1 MARAAK
7 DMELDIRKAGRKYGA
22 KTNYMKAKEKFGLT
36 YRQYIFANEYFTSKN
51 GALSAEKAGYS
62 GSRKELAVT
71 GVKNLKVDKICKYL
85 EYLEQEKTRIDAVS
99 QPSGEKFGM
108 PEIIELY
115 IDLAKNCD
123 NPSVKR
129 AALSDLTKIF
139 GGFAPQQIDV
149 NQNINISS
157 QLQAARQRQME
168 YLASVDGSTVEALP
182 EEVKE
187 IN

>member
-1 MARAAK
+1 MGRNGL
-7 DMELDIRKAGRKYGA
+7 ELDIKKTA
-22 KTNYMKAKEKFGLT
+22 KTYNAKSDYMRAKEKYNLT
-36 YRQYIFANEYFTSKN
+36 YRQYLFCRSYIVSSTGTK
-51 GALSAEKAGYS
+51 SAQEAGYK
-62 GSRKELAVT
+62 GNLRQLAVTANQNLKKANIVQYIDDEKSRKEHNSDVLR
-71 GVKNLKVDKICKYL
+71 DKK
-85 EYLEQEKTRIDAVS
+85 S
-99 QPSGEKFGM
+99 KFGM
-108 PEIIELY
+108 AEVIDLY
-115 IDLAKNCD
+115 IDLAQNCD
-123 NPSVKR
+123 NPSVRR

>member
-1 MARAAK
+1 MR
-7 DMELDIRKAGRKYGA
+7 
-22 KTNYMKAKEKFGLT
+22 
-36 YRQYIFANEYFTSKN
+36 
-51 GALSAEKAGYS
+51 
-62 GSRKELAVT
+62 
-71 GVKNLKVDKICKYL
+71 DKK
-85 EYLEQEKTRIDAVS
+85 S
-99 QPSGEKFGM
+99 KFGM
-108 PEIIELY
+108 AEVIELY
-115 IDLAKNCD
+115 IDLAQNCD
-123 NPSVKR
+123 NPSVRR

>member
-1 MARAAK
+1 MSRK
-7 DMELDIRKAGRKYGA
+7 GLELDVRKTA
-22 KTNYMKAKEKFGLT
+22 KTYNAKSDYMRAKEKYNLT
-36 YRQYIFANEYFTSKN
+36 YRQYLFCRAYIVSSN
-51 GALSAEKAGYS
+51 GAKSAQEAGYK
-62 GSRKELAVT
+62 GNLRQLAVT
-71 GVKNLKVDKICKYL
+71 ANQNLK
-85 EYLEQEKTRIDAVS
+85 KTNIIQYIDAEKS
-99 QPSGEKFGM
+99 KKEHNSDALRDKNSKFGM
-108 PEIIELY
+108 SEVIELY
-115 IDLAKNCD
+115 IDLAQNCD
-123 NPSVKR
+123 NPSVRR

>member
-1 MARAAK
+1 MRKA
-7 DMELDIRKAGRKYGA
+7 DMELDVKQTAKKYGA
-22 KTNYMKAKEKFGLT
+22 KTNYMKAKEKYGLT
-36 YRQYIFANEYFTSKN
+36 YRQFLFCNEYFISNN
-51 GALSAEKAGYS
+51 GAQSAEKAGY
-62 GSRKELAVT
+62 T
-71 GVKNLKVDKICKYL
+71 GTRKNLAITAIQNLKKPRIIQYL
-85 EYLEQEKTRIDAVS
+85 EYLEQEKARIDAVS

-149 NQNINISS
+149 NQNVNISM

-168 YLASVDGSTVEALP
+168 YLASVDGATVEALP

>member
-1 MARAAK
+1 MSRNETLLDVKQVAK
-7 DMELDIRKAGRKYGA
+7 KYNA
-22 KTNYMKAKEKFGLT
+22 KSEYMRAKEKYNLT
-36 YRQYIFANEYFTSKN
+36 YKQYLFCNAYIVSSNGAKSAQEAGYKGNLRQLSVLANQNLKKSNIVQYIDEKKAQNE
-51 GALSAEKAGYS
+51 
-62 GSRKELAVT
+62 
-71 GVKNLKVDKICKYL
+71 LKVASLKDKN
-85 EYLEQEKTRIDAVS
+85 S
-99 QPSGEKFGM
+99 KFGM
-108 PEIIELY
+108 AEVIELY
-115 IDLAKNCD
+115 IDLAQNCD
-123 NPSVKR
+123 NPSVRR